1 MKLAAGKARDAAE
14 EYLKLQ
20 NVDMAIKQLK
30 AAKDFNGNL
39 PNLDDYFTA
48 YRVHQIPEMK
58 STRYDILAITDPEV
72 DNITIKKQYK
82 RLALMLHPEKN
93 PSIAAEGAFQ
103 IVQSARD
110 VLTNPEKREA
120 YYRRSFCSKK
130 SKAGSNSSWSQP
142 RADGDSNFSRARKPS
157 PFGFQKT
164 DPDPNNSS

>member
-48 YRVHQIPEMK
+48 YRVHQLPEMK

-82 RLALMLHPEKN
+82 RLALMLHPQKE
-93 PSIAAEGAFQ
+93 SIYCCRGCF
-103 IVQSARD
+103 
-110 VLTNPEKREA
+110 
-120 YYRRSFCSKK
+120 
-130 SKAGSNSSWSQP
+130 SNSSISQGRFGKP
-142 RADGDSNFSRARKPS
+142 RKERSLLPS
-157 PFGFQKT
+157 
-164 DPDPNNSS
+164 

>member
-1 MKLAAGKARDAAE
+1 
-14 EYLKLQ
+14 
-20 NVDMAIKQLK
+20 
-30 AAKDFNGNL
+30 
-39 PNLDDYFTA
+39 
-48 YRVHQIPEMK
+48 MK

-93 PSIAAEGAFQ
+93 PSVAAEGAFKV
-103 IVQSARD
+103 VQSARD

-120 YYRRSFCSKK
+120 YYCRSFCSKK

-142 RADGDSNFSRARKPS
+142 QADGDSNFSRARKPS

>member
-1 MKLAAGKARDAAE
+1 
-14 EYLKLQ
+14 
-20 NVDMAIKQLK
+20 MAIKQLK

-110 VLTNPEKREA
+110 VLTNPVDAASRKEPI
-120 YYRRSFCSKK
+120 YCRRGCF
-130 SKAGSNSSWSQP
+130 SNSSISQGRFDKP
-142 RADGDSNFSRARKPS
+142 RKERSLLLS
-157 PFGFQKT
+157 
-164 DPDPNNSS
+164 